1 MIMNTIQLMQEIN
14 MTELY
19 KRIMEKLLVKSSFT
33 EQKKRKNYINYIT
46 VEIIKWMKEERSL

>member
-1 MIMNTIQLMQEIN
+1 MNTIQLMQEIN